1 MKVLASGFLLLN
13 TASAAA
19 TKRYNAYHGAA
30 VPTVQVKNGT
40 YTGYYAAAYNT
51 DNFLGMPYAQPPIG
65 DLRFRIPQSL
75 NSTWS
80 GSKNATEC
88 SPECIGYGRDTWSQG
103 NYVSEDCL
111 TLNVIKPA
119 GSCESLP
126 VLVWIHG
133 GGLVMGGSGD
143 RRYNQSFI
151 VQQSVEA
158 GMPIIAVSINYRLSS
173 WGFLYGREIQESG
186 NTMNGFRDQRL
197 ALRWVQENVAAFGG
211 DPDRV
216 TIQGESSGGTSVG
229 AQLLAYNG
237 RDDGLFHGA
246 IAQSGA
252 PISPGVDFDVDD
264 WEPIIAN
271 ISRATGC
278 NGTGSVLDCLR
289 KVPTDQLNSFIN
301 STVTR
306 GARYGPVVDG
316 DWFTQTASQALSN
329 GDFLK
334 VPYIIGVNEAEG
346 VGFGPR
352 QINTTQEILDYIVDS
367 GYDNATAHDLAILY
381 PDIPAIGVPSTL
393 HGRPNSTIGLQFKR
407 SSTIAQ
413 DMSMNAARRLTSH
426 WWARH
431 GARSYTYIFN
441 ALVNGLSYFSGA
453 VHFQEVAFVFYNT
466 EGLGY
471 PQNGNPNPLGGPESE
486 SLVTLA
492 KQMCRMWI
500 SFVNYGDPN
509 MHLGCKSNCF
519 ASLKRELADAWGL
532 VKAEP
537 WNPVEAEEPEFYY
550 FQQNETSKSLP
561 DIVRAEGVSYWEE
574 LIMARKGTNCTGIV
588 ACGGSYDGDL
598 DNL

>member
-1 MKVLASGFLLLN
+1 MVNTKVFSVGFALFN
-13 TASAAA
+13 V
-19 TKRYNAYHGAA
+19 AYAA
-30 VPTVQVKNGT
+30 VTRRNNNHEASIPTVHVKNGT
-40 YTGYYAAAYNT
+40 YTGYYAPAYGT
-51 DNFLGMPYAQPPIG
+51 DNFLGMPYSQPPVG
-65 DLRFRIPQSL
+65 DLRFRVPQSL
-75 NSTWS
+75 NTTWS
-80 GSKNATEC
+80 GSRNATEY

-111 TLNVIKPA
+111 TLNVVKPA
-119 GSCESLP
+119 GPCKNLP

-151 VQQSVEA
+151 VEQSVEA

-197 ALRWVQENVAAFGG
+197 ALRWVQENIAAFGG
-211 DPDRV
+211 DPYQV

-246 IAQSGA
+246 IAESGA
-252 PISPGVDFDVDD
+252 PIGPGVDFDVDD

-271 ISRATGC
+271 ISKATGC
-278 NGTGSVLDCLR
+278 QGTGSVLDCLR
-289 KVPTDQLNSFIN
+289 KVPVDQLNAVIN

-316 DWFTQTASQALSN
+316 DWFTQTATRALAN

-346 VGFGPR
+346 VGFGPQR
-352 QINTTQEILDYIVDS
+352 INTTEEIFDYLVGS
-367 GYDNATAHDLAILY
+367 GYDNLTAHEISILY

-393 HGRPNSTIGLQFKR
+393 HGRPNATFGLQFKR
-407 SSTIAQ
+407 SSAIAQ
-413 DMSMNAARRLTSH
+413 DLSMNAARRLTAH

-431 GARSYTYIFN
+431 GAKSYTYIFN
-441 ALVNGLSYFSGA
+441 ALVNGLSYFAGA

-471 PQNGNPNPLGGPESE
+471 PQNGGPNPLGGPERE
-486 SLVTLA
+486 SLVALA

-509 MHLGCKSNCF
+509 QHLGLS
-519 ASLKRELADAWGL
+519 
-532 VKAEP
+532 AEP
-537 WNPVEAEEPEFYY
+537 WNAVDADEPEYYY
-550 FQQNETSKSLP
+550 FQQNATSSSLP
-561 DIVRAEGVSYWEE
+561 DLVRAEGVSYIEE
-574 LIMARKGTNCTGIV
+574 LIMARGGRNCTGIV
-588 ACGGSYDGDL
+588 ACGSIYDGEL
-598 DNL
+598 GNL

>member
-1 MKVLASGFLLLN
+1 MVNIKALASGFVLL
-13 TASAAA
+13 SAAYA
-19 TKRYNAYHGAA
+19 AVTKRDDNHQSS
-30 VPTVQVKNGT
+30 VPTVHVKNGT
-40 YTGYYAAAYNT
+40 YTGYYASAYGT
-51 DNFLGMPYAQPPIG
+51 DNFLGMPYSQPPVG
-65 DLRFRIPQSL
+65 DLRFRVPQSL
-75 NSTWS
+75 NTTWS
-80 GSKNATEC
+80 GTRNATQY

-133 GGLVMGGSGD
+133 GGLVMGGSAD
-143 RRYNQSFI
+143 HRYNQSFI

-197 ALRWVQENVAAFGG
+197 ALRWVQENIAAFGG
-211 DPDRV
+211 DPNRV

-237 RDDGLFHGA
+237 RNDSLFHAA
-246 IAQSGA
+246 IAESGA
-252 PISPGVDFDVDD
+252 PVGLQPDFDIED
-264 WEPIIAN
+264 WEPVIAN
-271 ISRATGC
+271 ISKATGC
-278 NGTGSVLDCLR
+278 NGAGSVLDCLR
-289 KVPTDQLNSFIN
+289 KVPTDKLNSVIN
-301 STVTR
+301 STLTL

-316 DWFTQTASQALSN
+316 DWFTQTASQALAK

-346 VGFGPR
+346 VGFGPGGL
-352 QINTTQEILDYIVDS
+352 NTTQQVLNYLVRS
-367 GYDNATAHDLAILY
+367 GYDNTTAHEIAILY
-381 PDIPAIGVPSTL
+381 PDIPDIGVPSTL
-393 HGRPNSTIGLQFKR
+393 HGRPNATIGLQFKR
-407 SSTIAQ
+407 AAAIGQ
-413 DMSMNAARRLTSH
+413 DMSMNAGRRLTAH

-431 GARSYTYIFN
+431 GATSYTYIFN
-441 ALVNGLSYFSGA
+441 ALVNGLPYFAGA

-466 EGLGY
+466 EGPGY
-471 PQNGNPNPLGGPESE
+471 PQNGNPNPLGGPARE

-509 MHLGCKSNCF
+509 MHLG
-519 ASLKRELADAWGL
+519 
-532 VKAEP
+532 VPAEP
-537 WNPVEAEEPEFYY
+537 WVAVDADEPEFYY
-550 FQQNETSKSLP
+550 FQQNATSSSMP
-561 DIVRAEGVSYWEE
+561 DVWRAEGVSYIEE

-588 ACGGSYDGDL
+588 ACGSTYNGDL
-598 DNL
+598 GNL